1 MLLLCLVA
9 NFGVSSPAFS
19 HAASTSFLILELPK
33 SGPVTVRWD
42 LSLHDIVWVVFIDAD
57 YDGNVTWQEIQD
69 AKPALTRALLA
80 ELSVQRGGA
89 PCELHIGDFALATRS
104 EQNFLSVAMKA
115 ECRESGLVSIGG
127 SLFMSGDASQRV
139 LLSAVRGKV
148 QLTGVLSA
156 AEPLWIE
163 PAQPSAWNSFVRF
176 VSEGIWHVLF
186 GYDHIAFVLLLL
198 LPSVVRPV
206 DGKWRGATGF
216 GQVTRDVVTIITA
229 FTIAHSIT
237 LIASAFDL
245 APRGLWFPPLVEMLI
260 AASILYMAL
269 ENIAGVMS
277 VQRRWVLAFAFGLV
291 HGFGFSFALRDT
303 LQFAGSHLVTS
314 LLAFNAGVEIGQL
327 LVLAVLVPLLQLLF
341 RFVVAERP
349 GTIILSAIVAH
360 TAWHWTADR
369 WDRLRQFERPALDL
383 LVLGS
388 AVRWL
393 IALVVLAGAVW
404 AVSVGA
410 RRNRKGP
417 AVN

>member
-1 MLLLCLVA
+1 MLLCLVA

-33 SGPVTVRWD
+33 SGPVPVRWD

-57 YDGNVTWQEIQD
+57 YDGNITWQEIQD

-89 PCELHIGDFALATRS
+89 SCDLHIGDFAL
-104 EQNFLSVAMKA
+104 AMKA

-156 AEPLWIE
+156 DEPLWIE

-176 VSEGIWHVLF
+176 VSEGVWHVLI

-198 LPSVVRPV
+198 LPSVMRPV
-206 DGKWRGATGF
+206 DGKWHGATGF

-237 LIASAFDL
+237 LAL
-245 APRGLWFPPLVEMLI
+245 AVTGAVKLPIRPIEVAI
-260 AASILYMAL
+260 AASIAV
-269 ENIAGVMS
+269 AGAVNLVPRLS
-277 VQRRWVLAFAFGLV
+277 KLRLPLAFGFGFV
-291 HGFGFSFALRDT
+291 HGFGFANALSEIDS
-303 LQFAGSHLVTS
+303 GGS
-314 LLAFNAGVEIGQL
+314 LLFPLLGGFNIGVELAQL
-327 LVLAVLVPLLQLLF
+327 
-341 RFVVAERP
+341 
-349 GTIILSAIVAH
+349 GIVA
-360 TAWHWTADR
+360 
-369 WDRLRQFERPALDL
+369 
-383 LVLGS
+383 
-388 AVRWL
+388 
-393 IALVVLAGAVW
+393 VVLPLIYSMRATRWYAGAVLPLGSCALGMAGLVW
-404 AVSVGA
+404 LIQRV
-410 RRNRKGP
+410 
-417 AVN
+417 